1 MTYDYNEQV
10 KNLMEI
16 LPQLSEEEIRQGI
29 VKIQDEEDIEQAQA
43 VLAYKS
49 KMQFQTNIGVTAYV
63 GRVLYK
69 GTVRTPKERDIQ
81 DIWVYTM
88 QEDGYAFNL
97 ISLWEDD
104 IYDEEKGALL
114 VDGKTF
120 SLTAKPQFDKYIG
133 GNKLMRVGEV
143 VNTENDD
150 TVPDIWGLGINPLG
164 EIYDSIGSYALFE
177 GMVTDFVYS
186 SGADKNRANI
196 IGLEIASDNAPL
208 PIRCMF
214 SYKKSKMPED
224 QVKWLKDS
232 LNKYQTVRVFGRVSG
247 DADTKDAVIFSESV
261 YLKQDE

>member
-10 KNLMEI
+10 KKLMEI

-29 VKIQDEEDIEQAQA
+29 VKIQDDEGIEQPQA

-49 KMQFQTNIGVTAYV
+49 LMQHQTNIGVTAFF

-69 GTVRTPKERDIQ
+69 GAIRTPKERDVQ
-81 DIWVYTM
+81 DTWVYTM
-88 QEDGYAFNL
+88 QPDGYHFNML
-97 ISLWEDD
+97 TLWEDD
-104 IYDEEKGALL
+104 IYDAEKGALL
-114 VDGKTF
+114 VEGKTF
-120 SLTAKPQFDKYIG
+120 SLTAKPQFDRFIG

-143 VNTENDD
+143 VNTDDDD
-150 TVPDIWGLGINPLG
+150 TVPGIWELGLNPLG
-164 EIYDSIGSYALFE
+164 DIYDAIGTYSLFE
-177 GMVTDFVYS
+177 GMVTNFVYS

-214 SYKKSKMPED
+214 QYKKSKMPAD

-261 YLKQDE
+261 YIKQDE